1 MSKMFKSKSWINIY
15 LLHHLRDLRLF
26 GLVPCNNLCFEWLVW
41 RWQFHCST
49 YQGLNA
55 PAIPSFRGKRF
66 LIWWLWFLCVSFFV
80 RLCRQDNP
88 PENLLP
94 NSPPGRKYFQWTQ
107 KEIKRWSSKTGKERR
122 KREVWCVCVWSC
134 LQATER
140 RGATWRYCWAC
151 ASRDVEFYWC
161 QVPQYSFLF
170 LLLDCHM
177 YIVPTT
183 WYSIYFFLVLWFQ
196 EKSQMVVCAILR
208 EKLPPEMG
216 KRRGVIS
223 GTLYFHIFDI
233 VRLLFFKKSVT
244 ILVDCKEESKIP

>member
-122 KREVWCVCVWSC
+122 KREVWCVYVKLPASYWTQGGHMKILLGVCFPRCWVLLMPGSSIFFPF
-134 LQATER
+134 LI
-140 RGATWRYCWAC
+140 TWLSY
-151 ASRDVEFYWC
+151 V
-161 QVPQYSFLF
+161 YST
-170 LLLDCHM
+170 
-177 YIVPTT
+177 YNV
-183 WYSIYFFLVLWFQ
+183 IYFPRF
-196 EKSQMVVCAILR
+196 VVPRKISDGRLR
-208 EKLPPEMG
+208 NFEG
-216 KRRGVIS
+216 K
-223 GTLYFHIFDI
+223 
-233 VRLLFFKKSVT
+233 VT
-244 ILVDCKEESKIP
+244 ARNGKEARCY